1 MKVTL
6 KEKAVYDF
14 FISLGIEG
22 KAIVNFILGARKAP
36 MYASIFHI
44 TGLDKKLKTELSKI
58 YHHKSD
64 LCINGVP
71 ARDFI
76 SDTWDL

>member
-6 KEKAVYDF
+6 KEKAVYESF
-14 FISLGIEG
+14 LSLGIEST
-22 KAIVNFILGARKAP
+22 AIVHFILGARKAP
-36 MYASIFHI
+36 MYASIFYI
-44 TGLDKKLKTELSKI
+44 NGLNVKLKSELSKI
-58 YHHKSD
+58 YRYKSN
-64 LCINGVP
+64 LQINGIS

>member
-6 KEKAVYDF
+6 KEKAVYEC
-14 FISLGIEG
+14 FISLGIEK
-22 KAIVNFILGARKAP
+22 KAIINFILGARKAP

-44 TGLDKKLKTELSKI
+44 SGLNQKLKTELSKI

-64 LCINGVP
+64 LFINGIN